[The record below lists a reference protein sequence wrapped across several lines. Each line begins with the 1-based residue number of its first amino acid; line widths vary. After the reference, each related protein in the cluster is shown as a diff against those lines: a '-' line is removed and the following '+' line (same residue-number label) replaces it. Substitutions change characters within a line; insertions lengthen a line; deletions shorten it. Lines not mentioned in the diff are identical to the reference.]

1 MKNLEDWPKE
11 SEMHT
16 KQSGADV
23 SSAELAGG
31 TPAPLCLKEMEQHAS
46 SSSNEVCGF
55 VYESHYAPLTNLSG
69 TANHF
74 YGDPSGLARILF
86 QYGEPRA
93 IFHTHPNGC
102 LELSTED
109 RRMWYYSNSTMIVG
123 CITNGRLRWKMYG
136 KRGD

>member
-1 MKNLEDWPKE
+1 
-11 SEMHT
+11 MHT
-16 KQSGADV
+16 NFA
-23 SSAELAGG
+23 SSRLASTRLRGNAK
-31 TPAPLCLKEMEQHAS
+31 TRNAKTILPALLLKEMEQHAS

-74 YGDPSGLARILF
+74 YGDPSGLARILS

-109 RRMWYYSNSTMIVG
+109 RRMWYYCNSTMIVG